1 MLFRS
6 VRKIRAEKGTKQND
20 QKIKP
25 WKLAKKS
32 TLVLKIALTKI
43 DSLVDEAKKIPDE
56 KTRNQMI
63 SYFMDTRY
71 KIHDMIDASLKVQK
85 EKLRSAN

>member
-1 MLFRS
+1 M
-6 VRKIRAEKGTKQND
+6 
-20 QKIKP
+20 
-25 WKLAKKS
+25 
-32 TLVLKIALTKI
+32 

-71 KIHDMIDASLKVQK
+71 KIHDMIDTSLKVQK
-85 EKLRSAN
+85 QKLRSAN